1 MIKLLPTRNF
11 RKWGHLMAGV
21 AVLPALILLLGA
33 CASSASRAPSTQDV
47 QVIGTSSSAFS
58 QGTGV
63 QSDLPDFPLI
73 VYQREDLVCSESPTF
88 TSLLGTKPVLLNYWA
103 SNCAPRKVEMPEFQ
117 KVWEKYQDRVL
128 FLGLD
133 VGRFFGFGDQEDSKR
148 ELSELG
154 ITYAAGTV
162 DSIETAYK
170 LKVLGLPSTVFV
182 TPDGK
187 VQNKWVGI
195 LNESKLTELV
205 EELIEA
211 S

>member
-1 MIKLLPTRNF
+1 MTKLFAIMDSL
-11 RKWGHLMAGV
+11 KWGHLLAGV
-21 AVLPALILLLGA
+21 AMVSALTLLLAA
-33 CASSASRAPSTQDV
+33 CASSASPAPPIQDV
-47 QVIGTSSSAFS
+47 QASGTSLSGFS
-58 QGTGV
+58 QETAI

-73 VYQREDLVCSESPTF
+73 LYQREDLVGSGSPTF

-103 SNCAPRKVEMPEFQ
+103 SNCAPCKAEMPVFQ

-148 ELSELG
+148 ELTELG

-170 LKVLGLPSTVFV
+170 LKVLGLPTTVFV
-182 TPDGK
+182 TPAGK
-187 VQNKWVGI
+187 IQKKWVGV

-205 EELIEA
+205 EDLLEA